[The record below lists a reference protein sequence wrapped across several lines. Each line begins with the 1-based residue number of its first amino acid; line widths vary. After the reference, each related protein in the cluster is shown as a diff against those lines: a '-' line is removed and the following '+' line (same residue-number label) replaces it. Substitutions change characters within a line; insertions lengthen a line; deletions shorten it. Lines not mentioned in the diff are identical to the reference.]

1 MPGRTGELIEEALNL
16 KDPVVR
22 VLETVNAMQ
31 NEVNVAG
38 AEFHAC
44 QCGLTCEQLQ
54 ILPQRRHKDLLPR
67 CPTTASTASCHPR
80 RTC

>member
-38 AEFHAC
+38 AEFIVT
-44 QCGLTCEQLQ
+44 GG
-54 ILPQRRHKDLLPR
+54 RG
-67 CPTTASTASCHPR
+67 
-80 RTC
+80 